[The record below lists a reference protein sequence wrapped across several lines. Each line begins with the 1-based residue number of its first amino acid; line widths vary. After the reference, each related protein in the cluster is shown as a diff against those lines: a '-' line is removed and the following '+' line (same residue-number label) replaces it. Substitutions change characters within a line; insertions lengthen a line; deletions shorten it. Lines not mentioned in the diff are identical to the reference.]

1 MNNMVNEFLTT
12 VCGEIR
18 YQKIHGAIREEL
30 KLHIEDLT
38 EEYRCR
44 GYSEE
49 EAISKAVL
57 SMGDAHELGKSLNKQ
72 HKPQMGWGV
81 LLLTVAASVFGIL
94 LMCIPQYPGRQG
106 GTIEQMLF
114 YMALSIPLLFAT
126 YFFDYTKL
134 KRYPWLFY
142 VIGIFL
148 VIACSLIGKSVNGI
162 RSYLVFGRISIYV
175 PGILIVLFM
184 ISFCGFT
191 DRFQNQGI
199 WGICKLLLLSGISLL
214 GFLNFPCLS
223 YAFFLGISYMVVLL
237 KTVYN
242 GYYTTRGKRDCF
254 ILLTI
259 FAVTGILLILFI
271 FKVFPHRFQE
281 LFLFLGKGASDPL
294 NSGWIYAI
302 SNKVLLASRW
312 IGPAMLIPEGKIGWI
327 MPDLTEDF
335 ALLNIIGNYGWAY
348 GVMVMLVAFTL
359 IFSMFVMSHRVKYSF
374 GRSLSLGCCMLLSIQ
389 FLCSILMNLGCF
401 PIIRVSLP
409 FISYGGSSYLVNVFL
424 IGVVLSVWRRNKI
437 LSSDAQEQSNT
448 SEQRKRITFENRKL
462 VIDFGT
468 TSEQ

>member
-148 VIACSLIGKSVNGI
+148 V
-162 RSYLVFGRISIYV
+162 
-175 PGILIVLFM
+175 
-184 ISFCGFT
+184 
-191 DRFQNQGI
+191 
-199 WGICKLLLLSGISLL
+199 
-214 GFLNFPCLS
+214 
-223 YAFFLGISYMVVLL
+223 
-237 KTVYN
+237 
-242 GYYTTRGKRDCF
+242 
-254 ILLTI
+254 
-259 FAVTGILLILFI
+259 
-271 FKVFPHRFQE
+271 
-281 LFLFLGKGASDPL
+281 
-294 NSGWIYAI
+294 
-302 SNKVLLASRW
+302 
-312 IGPAMLIPEGKIGWI
+312 
-327 MPDLTEDF
+327 
-335 ALLNIIGNYGWAY
+335 
-348 GVMVMLVAFTL
+348 
-359 IFSMFVMSHRVKYSF
+359 
-374 GRSLSLGCCMLLSIQ
+374 
-389 FLCSILMNLGCF
+389 
-401 PIIRVSLP
+401 
-409 FISYGGSSYLVNVFL
+409 
-424 IGVVLSVWRRNKI
+424 
-437 LSSDAQEQSNT
+437 
-448 SEQRKRITFENRKL
+448 
-462 VIDFGT
+462 
-468 TSEQ
+468 